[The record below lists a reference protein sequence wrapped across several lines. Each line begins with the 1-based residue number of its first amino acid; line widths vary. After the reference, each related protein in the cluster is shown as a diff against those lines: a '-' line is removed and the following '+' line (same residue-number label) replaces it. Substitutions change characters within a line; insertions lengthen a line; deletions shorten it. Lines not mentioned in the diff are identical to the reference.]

1 MQHRTSELGKLYELQ
16 QANKHLDKMVFDVTS
31 LLEFY
36 IKCNDSLPIDVNVKL
51 SSNVKD
57 KDLNYILEQLKVF
70 GVQAEVKGKS
80 EYKLVVKVIEL
91 D

>member
-1 MQHRTSELGKLYELQ
+1 MKNRTSELGKLYELQ
-16 QANKHLDKMVFDVTS
+16 QANKHLDKLVFDVKS
-31 LLEFY
+31 ILEFH

-57 KDLNYILEQLKVF
+57 EDLNYILEQLKVL
-70 GVQAEVKGKS
+70 GVHAVIKEKS
-80 EYKLVVKVIEL
+80 EYRLVVKVIEL

>member
-1 MQHRTSELGKLYELQ
+1 MKNRTSELGKLYELQ
-16 QANKHLDKMVFDVTS
+16 QSNKHLDKLVFDVTS
-31 LLEFY
+31 LLEFH

-57 KDLNYILEQLKVF
+57 KDLNYILEQLKVL
-70 GVQAEVKGKS
+70 GVYAEIKENTV
-80 EYKLVVKVIEL
+80 YKLVVKVFEL

>member
-16 QANKHLDKMVFDVTS
+16 QANKHLDKLVFDVTS
-31 LLEFY
+31 ILEFH
-36 IKCNDSLPIDVNVKL
+36 IKCNESLPIDVDVTL

-57 KDLNYILEQLKVF
+57 KDLNYILEQLKVL
-70 GVQAEVKGKS
+70 GVHAVIKEKS
-80 EYKLVVKVIEL
+80 EYRLVVKVIEL